1 MIRVAAPSRLHF
13 GLLSLGGAGT
23 RRFGGIGLMV
33 QAPGVRVAV
42 RPAADWSAEGPLAE
56 RALIFAQRFAAA
68 SEGIEPHHIL
78 IEQCAPE
85 HAGLG
90 TGTQLAMAVGRSLAT
105 SAGLK
110 LDAVELGRRV
120 GRGQRSALGIHGFA
134 QGGLLVDGGKAVAT
148 AVAPLV
154 ARHDFP
160 EIWQVLLILPAWAQG
175 LHGTAERQA
184 FQQLLDTGTAAATTD
199 ALCRLALLGL
209 LPALVE
215 RDLAGFGEALHE
227 FNARVGEAFAPV
239 QGGVY
244 AHPRLAELVAFLRAQ
259 GARGVGQS
267 SWGPA
272 IFAVW
277 TEDAAADLAR
287 RVRERFGLSAAEVFV
302 TTACNRGALVG

>member
-13 GLLSLGGAGT
+13 GLLSLGGAGA
-23 RRFGGIGLMV
+23 RRFGGVGLMV
-33 QAPGVRVAV
+33 QAPGVRVSV
-42 RPAADWSAEGPLAE
+42 QPAPDWSAAGPLAE
-56 RALIFAQRFAAA
+56 RALVFAQRLAAT
-68 SEGIEPHHIL
+68 SRVEPHHIH

-90 TGTQLAMAVGRSLAT
+90 TGTQLAMAVGQALAT
-105 SAGLK
+105 SAHLE

-134 QGGLLVDGGKAVAT
+134 QGGLLVDGGQAAGT
-148 AVAPLV
+148 SVAPLL

-160 EIWQVLLILPAWAQG
+160 ESWQVLLILPGWAQG

-184 FQQLLDTGTAAATTD
+184 FQQLLDTGVASATTA
-199 ALCRLALLGL
+199 ALCRLALLGM

-215 RDLAGFGEALHE
+215 RDLTAFGEALHE

-239 QGGVY
+239 QGGIY
-244 AHPRLAELVAFLRAQ
+244 AHPRLAEVVAFLRAQ
-259 GARGVGQS
+259 SVPGVGQS

-272 IFAVW
+272 IFAVVA
-277 TEDAAADLAR
+277 EDVALDLAR
-287 RVRERFGLSAAEVFV
+287 QVRERFALGEREVLV
-302 TTACNRGALVG
+302 TSACNRGGRIDK